1 MSETSMKPAFRLTL
15 LAVLAFAAACA
26 SQSPSSSRQD
36 EVARKGAVVMPFDL
50 AKTTHVFDDRPDGG
64 IETVKANDPS
74 DAEQAALIRSH
85 LAHEAQRFA
94 RGDFSDPAAIHGA
107 GMPGMAA
114 LERAGAKLRV
124 AYREVPG
131 GASLTYA
138 SADPGVVAAIHE
150 WFAAQRS
157 DHAAHGHMHGMMRR

>member
-1 MSETSMKPAFRLTL
+1 MKRAFPSAL
-15 LAVLAFAAACA
+15 LAALAALAVFACACA
-26 SQSPSSSRQD
+26 SHAPASPRQE

-50 AKTTHVFDDRPDGG
+50 AKTTHYFDDTANGG

-74 DAEQAALIRSH
+74 DPEQAALIRSH
-85 LAHEAQRFA
+85 LAEEAQRFA
-94 RGDFSDPAAIHGA
+94 RGDFSDPAAIHGPD
-107 GMPGMAA
+107 MPGMAA

-124 AYREVPG
+124 SYREVPG

-138 SADPGVVAAIHE
+138 SADPAVVAAIHE

-157 DHAAHGHMHGMMRR
+157 DHAAHRHMHGTMRH

>member
-1 MSETSMKPAFRLTL
+1 MKPAFRFALLAALTL
-15 LAVLAFAAACA
+15 FASACA
-26 SQSPSSSRQD
+26 SHSPSASRQE

-50 AKTTHVFDDRPDGG
+50 AKTTHYFDDRPDGG
-64 IETVKANDPS
+64 VETVTANDAS

-85 LAHEAQRFA
+85 LAEEARRFA

-107 GMPGMAA
+107 DMPGMAV

-124 AYREVPG
+124 SYREVPG

-138 SADPGVVAAIHE
+138 SVDPAAVAAIHE

-157 DHAAHGHMHGMMRR
+157 DHAAHEHMHR